1 MKRIIQLTSFL
12 AIAFVLSTVNIYAQ
26 TATRIDAN
34 IPFDFVV
41 GDKMFEAGKY
51 VLRIQRQASGA
62 RTVDL
67 YDTKGRVLHSAFAL
81 ESGDTAK
88 GEANLGFS
96 KIAGINA
103 LTAIRLDSKGYKV
116 PTEES
121 NVQLASAR
129 KSKDT
134 NTN

>member
-1 MKRIIQLTSFL
+1 MKKIIQFASFL
-12 AIAFVLSTVNIYAQ
+12 AIAFVLSAANIYAQ
-26 TATRIDAN
+26 GVTRIDAN

-51 VLRIQRQASGA
+51 VLRIHRQASGA

-67 YDTKGRVLHSAFAL
+67 YDTKGHVLHSAFAL
-81 ESGDTAK
+81 ESGETAR

-116 PTEES
+116 PTEKS
-121 NVQLASAR
+121 NIQLASAR
-129 KSKDT
+129 NKVIDR
-134 NTN
+134 N